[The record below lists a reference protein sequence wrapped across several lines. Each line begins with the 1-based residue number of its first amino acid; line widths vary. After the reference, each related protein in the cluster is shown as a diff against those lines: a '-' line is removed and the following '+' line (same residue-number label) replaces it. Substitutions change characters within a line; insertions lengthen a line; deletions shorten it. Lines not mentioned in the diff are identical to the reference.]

1 MTKEKRLL
9 IFIILLVIMTL
20 ITINTKVYANT
31 VKTINTIKIATG
43 VIEPDDFEPSSPQ
56 QSDMDT
62 VIEKSNNIISAIQI
76 FGTIVSV
83 ISLMIL
89 GLKYMVGSIEER
101 AEYKKTMLPYLIG
114 TIIFFSV
121 TQLLAILAAIVEN
134 L

>member
-9 IFIILLVIMTL
+9 IFIILLVVMTL

-31 VKTINTIKIATG
+31 VETINSIKIATG

>member
-1 MTKEKRLL
+1 MTKENKLL
-9 IFIILLVIMTL
+9 IFTILLLAILL

-31 VKTINTIKIATG
+31 VKTINTIQIATG
-43 VIEPDDFEPSSPQ
+43 VIEPNDFEPSTPQ

-62 VIEKSNNIISAIQI
+62 VIAKSNNIISAIQI

-114 TIIFFSV
+114 TIVFFSG
-121 TQLLAILAAIVEN
+121 TQLIAILAAIVEN
-134 L
+134 F

>member
-9 IFIILLVIMTL
+9 IFIILLVIMSL

-31 VKTINTIKIATG
+31 VETINTIKIATG